1 MEVKAECIPCLVDV
15 RCREIMRVLD
25 DSSEACEVCLEII
38 QRFSELIK
46 ETRHTTKIATELYR
60 LVRRRLGVDP
70 YRSEKK
76 AANKWA
82 LEMLPKALEMINK
95 SNDPFERFN
104 IAVKFSLIGNAIDLG
119 VSGYTFNLN
128 GLNNAFQSIKLEV
141 DNVATAY
148 EHAKETSTV
157 LYMCD
162 NAGEIVL
169 DRLLIGE
176 LKKLG
181 ARVTVAIRS
190 EPYQNDATM
199 EDAEESGITNDVDE
213 IIAVGDCTY
222 LAPEVLSKEALEMF
236 KNTELIVLK
245 GMANYENLENLQR
258 IREKGYFLLLRAKCN
273 PIAKS
278 LKIDREGYVAK
289 VIC

>member
-1 MEVKAECIPCLVDV
+1 
-15 RCREIMRVLD
+15 MRVLD
-25 DSSEACEVCLEII
+25 DGSEACDVCLEII
-38 QRFSELIK
+38 QRFSELIR

-70 YRSEKK
+70 YRNEKK
-76 AANKWA
+76 EANRWA
-82 LEMLPKALEMINK
+82 LEMLPKALEMVNK
-95 SNDPFERFN
+95 SRDLFERFK

-128 GLNNAFQSIKLEV
+128 GLNNAFHSIKLDI
-141 DNVATAY
+141 DNIATAY
-148 EHAKETSTV
+148 ELAKEASTV

-176 LKKLG
+176 LKRLG
-181 ARVTVAIRS
+181 AKITVTVRS

-199 EDAEESGITNDVDE
+199 EDAVESGITNDADE
-213 IIAVGDCTY
+213 VIAVGDCTY

-245 GMANYENLENLQR
+245 GMANYENIENLQR
-258 IREKGYFLLLRAKCN
+258 IREKGYFLLLRTKCN
-273 PIAKS
+273 PISKS
-278 LKIDREGYVAK
+278 LRIDRGGYVAK